1 MCLRCTHLSAS
12 FTLQLRPVPS
22 LLPFL
27 AVFAKYRARPALSW
41 IRSRT
46 SSELRR
52 TIQAETITSLPLQQ
66 CTKNSP
72 AMKKASGWDESHKSQ
87 EFLKLLCSNLT
98 SKATLDILTAT
109 FVCPG
114 TCTALHASPARFRW
128 HHSVPNTHPARWSH
142 PYKIQKQQQYLNF
155 GIISESIPEVRGR
168 LSDRVDIGPL
178 PRDCSALLADPSAAQ
193 QAFQQ
198 VTCIHLKWPAMAD
211 AAWSTK

>member
-1 MCLRCTHLSAS
+1 MG
-12 FTLQLRPVPS
+12 Q
-22 LLPFL
+22 
-27 AVFAKYRARPALSW
+27 
-41 IRSRT
+41 
-46 SSELRR
+46 
-52 TIQAETITSLPLQQ
+52 
-66 CTKNSP
+66 
-72 AMKKASGWDESHKSQ
+72 KSQ
-87 EFLKLLCSNLT
+87 KSRVLEACLCSNLT

-142 PYKIQKQQQYLNF
+142 PYKIQKQQQYPNF

-198 VTCIHLKWPAMAD
+198 VTCIHSKWPAMAD
-211 AAWSTK
+211 AVSLIDQIVHNVFSNPSPQYRQKISRLYRLKSRLVSGLDSTQGMTNWLQDGAFPPGQPCSFSHHLPEDDNRWLQQSLTITQSS